1 MKTPIAV
8 LASGR
13 GSNFEAILRAVQGGQ
28 LDADIRVLVTDN
40 PQAKAIQIAQWAGI
54 AVEVVEPPRS
64 RQAKRDGELLN
75 EPPRITKAPGMQAED
90 TQELA
95 ARRLQHDEA
104 ILRALSRHLP
114 KFLVMAGYMRVV
126 TPRLIEAFRSDRG
139 YSRIVNIHPSL
150 LPAFPGVE
158 SYAQAFHHG
167 AKITGATVHLVEEQ
181 VDSGPICAQTAF
193 DISACRT
200 QAEVEQRGLSIEH
213 RLYPETLSWILPEA
227 FDIEAREFRKIR
239 RHYVRAR

>member
-13 GSNFEAILRAVQGGQ
+13 GSNFEAILRAIQGEQ

-54 AVEVVEPPRS
+54 PVEIVEPPKS
-64 RQAKRDGELLN
+64 LTPEDVQALSS
-75 EPPRITKAPGMQAED
+75 
-90 TQELA
+90 
-95 ARRLQHDEA
+95 RRLQHDEA

-167 AKITGATVHLVEEQ
+167 VKITGSTVHLVEEQ

-200 QAEVEQRGLSIEH
+200 QAEVETRGLAIEH
-213 RLYPETLSWILPEA
+213 RLFPETLSWVLPEA
-227 FDIEAREFRKIR
+227 FDVETREYKKIR

>member
-54 AVEVVEPPRS
+54 AVEIVEPPRS
-64 RQAKRDGELLN
+64 PQAKRDGE
-75 EPPRITKAPGMQAED
+75 PPKTPGASQAED

-167 AKITGATVHLVEEQ
+167 VKITGATVHLVEEQ

-227 FDIEAREFRKIR
+227 FDIETREFRKIR

>member
-13 GSNFEAILRAVQGGQ
+13 GSNFEAILRAIQGEQ

-54 AVEVVEPPRS
+54 PVEIVEPPKS
-64 RQAKRDGELLN
+64 LNPEDAQALS
-75 EPPRITKAPGMQAED
+75 
-90 TQELA
+90 

-167 AKITGATVHLVEEQ
+167 VKITGSTVHLVEEQ

-200 QAEVEQRGLSIEH
+200 QAEVETRGLAIEH
-213 RLYPETLSWILPEA
+213 RLFPETLSWVLPEA
-227 FDIEAREFRKIR
+227 FDVETREYKKIR